1 MKVQGIRIHEF
12 LPNEPECHDVD
23 GELLLGFYYQF
34 TDADDRPLFGLI
46 GPYRHRFEVEGAARV
61 AFDRQDY

>member
-1 MKVQGIRIHEF
+1 MEPQGILIHEF
-12 LPNEPECHDVD
+12 LPNEPERHDVD

-34 TDADDRPLFGLI
+34 IDDNERPLFGLI
-46 GPYRHRFEVEGAARV
+46 GPYRHRFEVEGAAQR